1 MKISVKLILSAL
13 SVSVT
18 LLELGLDL
26 VRDRIDDKRTEL
38 YIQKRVDEE
47 VKKQLAITMK
57 RES

>member
-1 MKISVKLILSAL
+1 MKISVKLILSIL

-26 VRDRIDDKRTEL
+26 IRDRIDDKRTEL
-38 YIQKRVDEE
+38 YIRKRVDEE